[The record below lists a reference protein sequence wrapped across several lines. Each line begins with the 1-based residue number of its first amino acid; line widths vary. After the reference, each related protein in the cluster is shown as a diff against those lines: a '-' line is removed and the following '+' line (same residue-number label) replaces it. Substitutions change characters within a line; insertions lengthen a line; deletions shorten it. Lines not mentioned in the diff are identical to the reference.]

1 MYAGHIW
8 LQALLIRCI
17 FYRLEA
23 SLEAILALVWVSEYV
38 KFLRSLLLTKIQ
50 LIKSKIQTQTV
61 NKKQE
66 DRFIIKLE
74 RGLKPNAKS
83 Y

>member
-1 MYAGHIW
+1 MCKWYLDCIC
-8 LQALLIRCI
+8 QPVLLNRCI

-61 NKKQE
+61 NKTQE

-74 RGLKPNAKS
+74 RG
-83 Y
+83 